1 MISENIGHEHPKKNS
16 EPFYPHYIPTRL
28 YEGNDKVHSMTV
40 TRYKNGEPGPKFFI
54 SGKVLTEY
62 KYNSRENTFTKKE

>member
-1 MISENIGHEHPKKNS
+1 MTSATKKN
-16 EPFYPHYIPTRL
+16 TRL
-28 YEGNDKVHSMTV
+28 YEGSNNIHSMTV

-54 SGKVLTEY
+54 SGKVLSEC

>member
-1 MISENIGHEHPKKNS
+1 MTSEDIKHEHPKKNS
-16 EPFYPHYIPTRL
+16 GPFYPHHIPTRL
-28 YEGNDKVHSMTV
+28 YEGNNKVHSMTV
-40 TRYKNGEPGPKFFI
+40 TKYKNGEPGPQFFI